1 MTQSVV
7 DQRRKKGGGTQFG
20 DLQLAQCSSAIF
32 IYGQGH
38 RKGSEE
44 EEIFWREKKIKGIS
58 EENEGPKR
66 RKK

>member
-1 MTQSVV
+1 MTQSE
-7 DQRRKKGGGTQFG
+7 RKEGGTQFG

-44 EEIFWREKKIKGIS
+44 EEIIWRE
-58 EENEGPKR
+58 EER
-66 RKK
+66 RKYK